1 MTSTDDLSENE
12 LIKYNIQKGKMFKS
26 TITLSAIYGCIAL
39 VLLVVVMLD
48 TKGESGLSTDFFA
61 FTVTFIAGMLII
73 LGLMVWQILSFK
85 PVSSKITTPDNICPD
100 YWHLQPTPTTNTDYM
115 AETNAKSD
123 MSMMC
128 VPDSKIFTYNQQ
140 LNNSGY
146 SAVSNNNQTNVYGH
160 TVREFVAGA
169 NGAASTGKYIKT
181 ITTDNNSTV
190 PMIKLAE
197 VAGVMYKST
206 SDSHK
211 GAAAAAIRCDMVF
224 PKYMAKQDKKLF
236 EKDPKQLRCEY
247 AKQCKITWTG
257 VCPKN

>member
-73 LGLMVWQILSFK
+73 LSLMVWQILSFK

-115 AETNAKSD
+115 AAGTAKSD

-128 VPDSKIFTYNQQ
+128 VPDSKIFTYNQK
-140 LNNSGY
+140 LDSSGNY
-146 SAVSNNNQTNVYGH
+146 STVSNSNTNVYGH
-160 TVREFVAGA
+160 TVTNFNIGSPITATYVKVINTSGNTVPALKLAKEAEAVYSSTNTN
-169 NGAASTGKYIKT
+169 NGGNS
-181 ITTDNNSTV
+181 STV
-190 PMIKLAE
+190 
-197 VAGVMYKST
+197 
-206 SDSHK
+206 
-211 GAAAAAIRCDMVF
+211 AAIRCDMVF

-247 AKQCKITWTG
+247 AKQCGITWTG